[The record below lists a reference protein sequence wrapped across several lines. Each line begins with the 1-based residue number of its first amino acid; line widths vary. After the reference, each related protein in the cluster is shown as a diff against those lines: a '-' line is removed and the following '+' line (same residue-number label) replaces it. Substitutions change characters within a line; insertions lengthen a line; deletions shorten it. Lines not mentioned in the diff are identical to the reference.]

1 MLYKYKISYF
11 EEAEEK
17 MVTSRGFVAGANI
30 ADAIKEVVTY
40 YAGTN
45 EENIEFVKITPTE
58 GSLHETECVTNS

>member
-11 EEAEEK
+11 EEVEEK
-17 MVTSRGFVAGANI
+17 MVTSRGFIAGANI
-30 ADAIKEVVTY
+30 PEAVGELVSY

-45 EENIEFVKITPTE
+45 EENIEFIKITPTE